1 MVMRIVCHR
10 AKNDNGP
17 KIGLKNAIALFGG
30 NLAVG
35 FFEVYE

>member
-1 MVMRIVCHR
+1 MSQST
-10 AKNDNGP
+10 NDNGP
-17 KIGLKNAIALFGG
+17 KIGLKNAIALFWG